1 MAKNILIL
9 RFPFTSAFGGLE
21 KHTLNL
27 FQKLKEKNINFF
39 LLSSCPILL
48 VEFKKRNWPAKKT
61 WGSKEPVTIK
71 RVLFFPLI
79 APLVFLNLW
88 PRLFYYRLFKKT
100 KILYCLSLTEKL
112 ILTIPARLIGYKV
125 FWIEHV
131 IPGRW
136 LRLNPFRPLY
146 IFNSYFAKIIAVSD
160 AVQKKLIGL
169 KASRKN
175 IRLIYNG
182 IAIKEELD
190 EKNKRENLVAQTK
203 INQTV
208 FTIGTVCRLNKEKG
222 IEYLLRAVSIAKD
235 FIPSLQLI
243 VIGDGPEKKNLIWL
257 AKKLEIGDRTQ
268 FVGFQEELTNWIDG
282 FEIFIL
288 PSVKKEAFGLVLL
301 DAMAK
306 AKPIIATK
314 IGGIPE
320 VILDQ
325 ITGILIEPKNSE
337 AIANAILHLF
347 NHPKERARMGKN
359 GLERVKTFFTLQRMA
374 EEYYKLFYG

>member
-21 KHTLNL
+21 KHTLSL
-27 FQKLKEKNINFF
+27 FGKLKEKNIKFF

-48 VEFKKRNWPAKKT
+48 GEFKKRNWPAKKT
-61 WGSKEPVTIK
+61 WGSREPVTIK

-79 APLVFLNLW
+79 APFIFLNLW
-88 PRLFYYRLFKKT
+88 PRLIYYRLFKKT
-100 KILYCLSLTEKL
+100 KILYCLSFTEKL
-112 ILTIPARLIGYKV
+112 ILTVPARLIGYRV

-160 AVQKKLIGL
+160 AVQKKLISL
-169 KASRKN
+169 KASKKN

-182 IAIKEELD
+182 IEINVKSD
-190 EKNKRENLVAQTK
+190 KDNKRENQAAQNK
-203 INQTV
+203 FNQTA
-208 FTIGTVCRLNKEKG
+208 FTIGTVCRLHKEKG

-257 AKKLEIGDRTQ
+257 AKKLEISDRAK
-268 FVGFQEELTNWIDG
+268 FVGFQEELTNWING

-301 DAMAK
+301 DAMSK

-337 AIANAILHLF
+337 VMANAILHLF
-347 NHPKERARMGKN
+347 NNPEERARMGKN
-359 GLERVKTFFTLQRMA
+359 GLDRVKTFFTLERMA
-374 EEYYKLFYG
+374 QEYYKLFYG